1 MPSPTYLS
9 RRQLLVRGAVAA
21 SAAGLVVPRLLA
33 PSAAA
38 ARTDTVGKLRALER
52 RHGARLGVHA
62 RNHRTGATIDYRA
75 DERFAMCS
83 VFKGL
88 LAAHVLR
95 DFDHRGEFLNRL
107 IHYTKADLIEGA
119 PVTEQYLDTGL
130 TVRALCAAALAYSD
144 NVAANLLLDLTGGP
158 AGVTRFCRSIGDA
171 DTRLDRTEP
180 TLNTSIPG
188 DLRDTTTPRAIGDT
202 YARVV
207 LGRTLSPADRAQ
219 LTDWLQGDAVNTQR
233 FRAGLPEDW
242 LIADKTGTGDYGSA
256 NSANDVGVVWTSRRT
271 PLSIAVLTVKH
282 TADATADEQLIEGA
296 ARLVARTLAPG
307 E

>member
-1 MPSPTYLS
+1 M
-9 RRQLLVRGAVAA
+9 
-21 SAAGLVVPRLLA
+21 
-33 PSAAA
+33 
-38 ARTDTVGKLRALER
+38 
-52 RHGARLGVHA
+52 GVHA
-62 RNHRTGATIDYRA
+62 RNHRTGATIGYRT

-119 PVTEQYLDTGL
+119 PVIEQYVDTGL

-144 NVAANLLLDLTGGP
+144 NVAANLLLHLTGGP

-188 DLRDTTTPRAIGDT
+188 DLHDTTTPRAIGDT
-202 YARVV
+202 YARLV
-207 LGRTLSPADRAQ
+207 LGPALSPGDRAQ
-219 LTDWLQGDAVNTQR
+219 LTDWLEGDA
-233 FRAGLPEDW
+233 
-242 LIADKTGTGDYGSA
+242 ADFPRIG
-256 NSANDVGVVWTSRRT
+256 
-271 PLSIAVLTVKH
+271 
-282 TADATADEQLIEGA
+282 
-296 ARLVARTLAPG
+296 
-307 E
+307 